1 MRDATL
7 AWRRNVLA
15 VTAATFIGFTGFTL
29 VMPFL
34 PIFIRELGVSDV
46 GEIALWTGAI
56 LGVTPGLTAVMAP
69 FWGRLSDR
77 FGRKIMVVRS
87 LTAASLVMAG
97 IAFVTNPWQMLALR
111 CALGLLT
118 GYGPLALT
126 MAAESAPRA
135 QMASAIGLVQTA
147 QRLGPAVGPVIGGA
161 LARLLGLRATFLVT
175 AGFYAAALVLVL
187 VMYSEPR
194 RDASGQEERAG
205 VSIKTA
211 LTLENFVLLMAVVF
225 GLQFVD
231 RSVGPILPL
240 YVEQVG
246 VDRAQIPLIAG
257 LLFSAMAVTGAFGHH
272 FCRKLLQRFTPR
284 SVLSGAAAMAAVGA
298 GLVGLNSNV
307 WILTGAVAVFGGGIG
322 AALTAAYTAAGAVI
336 PAGAHGTG
344 FGILSSA
351 SLTGFA
357 VSPVIAG
364 VIGAASLRSV
374 FLLDVLILAALATV
388 VWRVFAQPAEPATP
402 VVGGT

>member
-1 MRDATL
+1 VRDATL

-34 PIFIRELGVSDV
+34 PLFIRELGVSDV
-46 GEIALWTGAI
+46 GEIAMWTGAI
-56 LGVTPGLTAVMAP
+56 LGITPALTAIMAP

-87 LTAASLVMAG
+87 LTAASLVMGG
-97 IAFVTNPWQMLALR
+97 IAFVAHPWQMFALR

-147 QRLGPAVGPVIGGA
+147 QRLGPAVGPVIGGV
-161 LARLLGLRATFLVT
+161 LAGVVGLRATFLVT
-175 AGFYAAALVLVL
+175 AGFYATALVLVL

-194 RDASGQEERAG
+194 HDSSAHAARAG
-205 VSIKTA
+205 VTIKTA
-211 LTLENFVLLMAVVF
+211 LALENFVLLMAVVF
-225 GLQFVD
+225 GLQFAD

-240 YVEQVG
+240 YVEQIG
-246 VDRAQIPLIAG
+246 VESAQVPLVAG
-257 LLFSAMAVTGAFGHH
+257 LLFSAMAVTGALGHH
-272 FCRKLLQRFTPR
+272 FCGKLLQRFTPR

-307 WILTGAVAVFGGGIG
+307 WLLAASAAAFGGGIG

-336 PAGAHGTG
+336 PSGAHGAG

-364 VIGAASLRSV
+364 LIGATSLRSV
-374 FLLDVLILAALATV
+374 FLLDVLVLAALATV
-388 VWRVFAQPAEPATP
+388 VWRIFAQPAALATP
-402 VVGGT
+402 VVGDS